1 MPKNPHYASPLN
13 IKLLDERLFGWTSVV
28 GTSVVSLGP
37 YLSDGQDKLE
47 SLAKSK
53 DHTACSERVELHG
66 GGHIFTMSFH
76 SVSCPVILLCL
87 HLRSPGCQESC
98 ESCSYRYQRVPCPCW
113 VCHG

>member
-53 DHTACSERVELHG
+53 DHTAHAVNVWSSMGVGIYSPCH
-66 GGHIFTMSFH
+66 FT
-76 SVSCPVILLCL
+76 VCL
-87 HLRSPGCQESC
+87 VL
-98 ESCSYRYQRVPCPCW
+98 
-113 VCHG
+113 